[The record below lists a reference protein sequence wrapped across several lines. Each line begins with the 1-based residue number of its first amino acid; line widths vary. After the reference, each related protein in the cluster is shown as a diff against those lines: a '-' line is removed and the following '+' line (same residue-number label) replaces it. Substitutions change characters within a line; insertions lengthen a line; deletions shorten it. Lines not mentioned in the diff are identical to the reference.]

1 MAKSHYAW
9 SAIFALTT
17 LIMAVGFINSNASI
31 TGNATAITGN
41 AVFSSDD
48 MYAVSWIIVVS
59 FFLLSAYMAFFYKK
73 KPDLSPENIERA
85 LDGGLDRLKKRIRK
99 YL

>member
-1 MAKSHYAW
+1 MVKSHYVW

-41 AVFSSDD
+41 AVFSSDE
-48 MYAVSWIIVVS
+48 MYTISLIIVVS
-59 FFLLSAYMAFFYKK
+59 FFLLSAYMAFLYKK

-85 LDGGLDRLKKRIRK
+85 LDGGLDKLKKKIRK